1 MIVIAGHSPLG
12 NKSQLTFY
20 RDLLVTIR
28 DKVATLDA
36 DLSIK
41 LSLRSRPLPT
51 MPIWGGGLMSPRMF
65 TGLVF
70 EGA

>member
-1 MIVIAGHSPLG
+1 MIVIAGHGPLG
-12 NKSQLTFY
+12 DKSQLTFY
-20 RDLLVTIR
+20 RDLLVTIG

-51 MPIWGGGLMSPRMF
+51 MPI
-65 TGLVF
+65 
-70 EGA
+70 GAVAS